1 MNIMATS
8 IKSIERI
15 PTSNDEAVIIFANGA
30 QQLVRVLFEEDG
42 MWIILS
48 ASSKLVAINP
58 DMDCKVLAEG
68 VSIR

>member
-1 MNIMATS
+1 MTTT
-8 IKSIERI
+8 IKSIDRI
-15 PTSNDEAVIIFANGA
+15 PTSNNEAIIQFSNGA
-30 QQLVRVLFEEDG
+30 QQLVRVIYEEDG
-42 MWIILS
+42 MWLILS